1 MTVRFVADENFNR
14 SIIVGLQRRVESIDI
29 VRVQDVG
36 LRTVDDPGVLQWAAE
51 EGRVLVTHDIA
62 TMPGFAHERVAAGLP
77 MPGVLIV
84 RSALPIALVIEELL
98 VIEGASEPDDWAS
111 TVTYL
116 PLR

>member
-1 MTVRFVADENFNR
+1 M
-14 SIIVGLQRRVESIDI
+14 G
-29 VRVQDVG
+29 
-36 LRTVDDPGVLQWAAE
+36 AE
-51 EGRVLVTHDIA
+51 EGRVLVTHVIA

-77 MPGVLIV
+77 MPGLLIV

-98 VIEGASEPDDWAS
+98 VIEAASEPDDWAN